1 MESTYNRKI
10 IQSIINYIN
19 SDTNLKSI
27 FNHPKRKYSLEDL
40 LDCLLYININI
51 EKYLITINLLIGIL
65 YTPINK

>member
-27 FNHPKRKYSLEDL
+27 FNHPKRKYSLEEL
-40 LDCLLYININI
+40 LDCHYININI
-51 EKYLITINLLIGIL
+51 EKYLITINLLIRIL
-65 YTPINK
+65 YTPNFI